1 MPLPAGTAKFV
12 ESFPPMPLS
21 SCLLDSV
28 AVLRV
33 SGPQGADLLH
43 AQLSQDFQNW
53 PADQARLAAL
63 LNPQGR
69 MLADFTALQWAP
81 EQIVLL
87 LDASIAAA
95 ALQRLR
101 MFVLRLKCTLDD
113 VGAQLQRHGLLGAT
127 PDDYPVHLAP
137 PPQPWGVRRLDS
149 GALLLRLPQ
158 ADPAVRCLLVS
169 DSTQPAQQTLQTE
182 LAALPAQSASAWAL
196 QDIRAGLPH
205 ITQATQQ
212 LFVPQMLNLELIG
225 GLNFKKGCYPGQ
237 EVVARSQYRGTLKR
251 RTYLVSSAAPL
262 QAGQEM
268 VHVADPGQ
276 PCGLVVN
283 AAPDDAGRWW
293 ALAELKISL
302 AEQPGLHLGDASGPV
317 VEIGAL
323 PYALTAPA

>member
-1 MPLPAGTAKFV
+1 MPLF
-12 ESFPPMPLS
+12 
-21 SCLLDSV
+21 SCPLDSV

-87 LDASIAAA
+87 LDASIAAS

-113 VGAQLQRHGLLGAT
+113 AGDALQRHGLLGAT
-127 PDDYPVHLAP
+127 WGNYPARLAP
-137 PPQPWGVRRLDS
+137 PTQPWSVRRLES

-158 ADPAVRCLLVS
+158 TGHAVRCVLIS
-169 DSTQPAQQTLQTE
+169 DSTQPAQQALQAE
-182 LAALPAQSASAWAL
+182 LAALPALSPSDWVL

-225 GLNFKKGCYPGQ
+225 GVNFKKGCYPGQ

-251 RTYLVSSAAPL
+251 RTYLVSGAAPL
-262 QAGQEM
+262 QAGQEL
-268 VHVADPGQ
+268 VHAADPGQ
-276 PCGLVVN
+276 PCGVVVN

-293 ALAELKISL
+293 ALAELKIAL
-302 AEQPGLHLGDASGPV
+302 AEQPGLHLGDANGPAMDV
-317 VEIGAL
+317 GAL
-323 PYALTAPA
+323 PYTFPAPA

>member
-1 MPLPAGTAKFV
+1 MSLSFCPLDGF
-12 ESFPPMPLS
+12 S
-21 SCLLDSV
+21 
-28 AVLRV
+28 VLRV

-43 AQLSQDFQNW
+43 AQLSQDFQHW

-69 MLADFTALQWAP
+69 MLADFIALQWAP

-87 LDASIAAA
+87 LDASIAASV
-95 ALQRLR
+95 LQRLR

-113 VGAQLQRHGLLGAT
+113 ASAQLQRHGLLGAS
-127 PDDYPVHLAP
+127 PADFPAHLAP
-137 PPQPWGVRRLDS
+137 PTRPWGVRRLES

-158 ADPAVRCLLVS
+158 ADEAVRCLLLS
-169 DSTQPAQQTLQTE
+169 DASQPAQQAHQTE
-182 LAALPAQSASAWAL
+182 LTALPALPVSEWAL

-205 ITQATQQ
+205 ITLATQQ

-225 GLNFKKGCYPGQ
+225 GVSFKKGCYPGQ

-262 QAGQEM
+262 QAGQEL
-268 VHVADPGQ
+268 VHETDPGQ
-276 PCGLVVN
+276 PCGVVVN
-283 AAPDDAGRWW
+283 AAPDHTGRYW
-293 ALAELKISL
+293 ALAELKIAL
-302 AEQPGLHLGDASGPV
+302 AEQPGLHLGDVSGPAID
-317 VEIGAL
+317 IGAL

>member
-1 MPLPAGTAKFV
+1 M
-12 ESFPPMPLS
+12 SLS
-21 SCLLDSV
+21 VCPLDSV

-69 MLADFTALQWAP
+69 MLADFIALQWAP

-87 LDASIAAA
+87 LDATIAAS

-113 VGAQLQRHGLLGAT
+113 VSAQLQRHGLLGAT
-127 PDDYPVHLAP
+127 SSDFPAHLAP
-137 PPQPWGVRRLDS
+137 PTQPWEVRRLES

-158 ADPAVRCLLVS
+158 AGGAVRCLLLG
-169 DSTQPAQQTLQTE
+169 DSTQPAQQALQAG
-182 LAALPAQSASAWAL
+182 LAALPALPPSEWAL

-225 GLNFKKGCYPGQ
+225 GVNFKKGCYPGQ

-262 QAGQEM
+262 QAGQEL
-268 VHVADPGQ
+268 VHAADPGQ
-276 PCGLVVN
+276 PCGVVVN
-283 AAPDDAGRWW
+283 AAPDDNGRWW
-293 ALAELKISL
+293 ALAEMKIAL
-302 AEQPGLHLGDASGPV
+302 AEQPGLHLGDANGPAMDV
-317 VEIGAL
+317 GAL
-323 PYALTAPA
+323 PYALVSV